1 MPKKCQAYS
10 SQTWDTTLRSGPQVS
25 QLQLPWIL
33 DSFFFWSTS
42 QTVVSLLKAPIY
54 KALQV
59 FGPGT
64 LLENF
69 LKKFLEVSRS
79 KVGSKVSQVSNIVKE
94 RGWATT
100 F

>member
-10 SQTWDTTLRSGPQVS
+10 LQTWTTTLRSGPQVS
-25 QLQLPWIL
+25 QLQTLCIL
-33 DSFFFWSTS
+33 SLRFLWSTS
-42 QTVVSLLKAPIY
+42 HAVVSLLKAPIY
-54 KALQV
+54 KALQG

-64 LLENF
+64 LLEIF
-69 LKKFLEVSRS
+69 LKKFLEVSQS

-94 RGWATT
+94 KGWATT

>member
-1 MPKKCQAYS
+1 
-10 SQTWDTTLRSGPQVS
+10 
-25 QLQLPWIL
+25 
-33 DSFFFWSTS
+33 
-42 QTVVSLLKAPIY
+42 VSLLKAPIY
-54 KALQV
+54 KALQG

-69 LKKFLEVSRS
+69 LKKFLEVSQS

-94 RGWATT
+94 KRWATT